1 MKKNIIITGVS
12 RGLGNYLK
20 TNLDKD
26 YNIFGISKKKRK
38 NVKNNFFMDLSNER
52 SVFSYFQNMKKKK
65 IKIHAIVLVA
75 GDRLVKNNEQIS
87 KNDFELMINHN
98 FISSTNVIENYVKV
112 YKDFAKNSQIVV
124 ISSICGVQDI
134 NAPIPFSVSKAALN
148 FYCKMKSKI
157 LAKKYGIRLNVI
169 SPGNI
174 LQKNNLWDK
183 KIKKNKKNVLKFLD
197 KNVPLNKFCEPE
209 EIFNIV
215 KLLISEKNKSISGS
229 NFVIDA
235 GQTN

>member
-1 MKKNIIITGVS
+1 MKKNINITGVS
-12 RGLGNYLK
+12 RGIGSYLRN
-20 TNLDKD
+20 NLDKD
-26 YNIFGISKKKRK
+26 YNIFGISKKIRK
-38 NVKNNFFMDLSNER
+38 NIKNNYFMDLSNEK

-65 IKIHAIVLVA
+65 FKIHAIVLVA
-75 GDRLVKNNEQIS
+75 GDRLTKNNEHIS
-87 KNDFELMINHN
+87 KNDFELMLNHN
-98 FISSTNVIENYVKV
+98 FISSTNVIENFVKV

-134 NAPIPFSVSKAALN
+134 KAPIPFSVSKSALN

-209 EIFNIV
+209 EISNIV

-235 GQTN
+235 GQTS

>member
-38 NVKNNFFMDLSNER
+38 NVRNNYFMDLSNEK
-52 SVFSYFQNMKKKK
+52 SVFSYFQNIKKKK
-65 IKIHAIVLVA
+65 IKIHAMVLVA
-75 GDRLVKNNEQIS
+75 GDRLVKNNEHIS

-124 ISSICGVQDI
+124 VSSICGVQDI

-148 FYCKMKSKI
+148 FYCKMKSKV

-174 LQKNNLWDK
+174 LQKNNIWDK
-183 KIKKNKKNVLKFLD
+183 KIKKNKKNVFNFLN

-209 EIFNIV
+209 EILNIV

-229 NFVIDA
+229 NFIIDA